1 MTIIQSIKLGEAG
14 AEILNSIE
22 CIRYAEKFN
31 QTIEEV
37 PLVENDER
45 NWSKSEYIEINL
57 EIIEQ
62 NLLKL

>member
-14 AEILNSIE
+14 KEIQKSIE

-37 PLVENDER
+37 PLIENDEWA
-45 NWSKSEYIEINL
+45 WSKSEYIEMNL
-57 EIIEQ
+57 LTIEQ

>member
-14 AEILNSIE
+14 KEIQNSIE

-45 NWSKSEYIEINL
+45 AWSKSEYIEMNL
-57 EIIEQ
+57 LTIEQ

>member
-1 MTIIQSIKLGEAG
+1 MTIIQSMKLGRAG
-14 AEILNSIE
+14 EEIQNSIE

-45 NWSKSEYIEINL
+45 AWSKSEYIEMNL
-57 EIIEQ
+57 LTIEQ